1 MLLISSTDAVH
12 LSMGRHANRTGTNT
26 TGNTTTQEI
35 HTYLILFFARFES
48 VDNPVMCKEILK
60 TVIPAG
66 WDSRYALSSLW
77 KMLGKHFSGQTQRK
91 LLGRMDAALFC

>member
-1 MLLISSTDAVH
+1 MKSMTGMSSDSKFIMTDNE
-12 LSMGRHANRTGTNT
+12 LSFKRNH
-26 TGNTTTQEI
+26 
-35 HTYLILFFARFES
+35 FFARVES
-48 VDNPVMCKEILK
+48 LDNPVKCKEILK

-77 KMLGKHFSGQTQRK
+77 KMLGKHFSGQTQRR